1 MTDHGHF
8 HWNELMTHD
17 AEKAKAF
24 YGDLAGWTFDGMDMG
39 MDDNLTY
46 WVAMDGDKPVGGI
59 FPMSGTDFEGMPP
72 QWMGYLA
79 VDDID
84 TCIEKA
90 KAAGAEI
97 VKPAFDIPGVGR
109 IAMVKDPTGA
119 VLGWMTPAP
128 DC

>member
-17 AEKAKAF
+17 AEAAKAF

-39 MDDNLTY
+39 DGLTY
-46 WVAMDGDKPVGGI
+46 WVGMNGGKPAGGI
-59 FPMSGTDFEGMPP
+59 FPMSGTDFDSMPP
-72 QWMGYLA
+72 QWMAYLA

-84 TCIEKA
+84 ACIEKA
-90 KAAGAEI
+90 KTAGAEI

-109 IAMVKDPTGA
+109 IAMLKDPSGA
-119 VLGWMTPAP
+119 VLGWMTPASES
-128 DC
+128 